1 MSTVRHDLQVAG
13 LVVFIGI
20 LVVATSGIGY
30 LIGDFLDKKL
40 NTSPLLVVIC
50 VSLGMTAGFVK
61 VYQIGRRFFKN

>member
-1 MSTVRHDLQVAG
+1 MGTVRHDMQIAG

-20 LVVATSGIGY
+20 LVVAASGVGY
-30 LIGDFLDKKL
+30 LIGDFLDKKF

-50 VSLGMTAGFVK
+50 VGLGMTAGFVK